1 MYPIFRF
8 AKEAIRIRRL
18 GRLKPGEAHESRH
31 LCWPWDVDPWM
42 ELNNGRT
49 LTLFDLGRV
58 ALMIRCGVIPEM
70 RRQGWG
76 MAVAGASIRYR
87 RRVRMFHRL
96 RMTSTL
102 VGWGERFFYVEQ
114 TMWRNGEAVSNAI
127 FRLAMTDADGIAAPT
142 RMARKLGWPE
152 TSPKLP
158 AHVTA
163 WIEAEK
169 ARPWPPER

>member
-1 MYPIFRF
+1 
-8 AKEAIRIRRL
+8 
-18 GRLKPGEAHESRH
+18 
-31 LCWPWDVDPWM
+31 
-42 ELNNGRT
+42 
-49 LTLFDLGRV
+49 
-58 ALMIRCGVIPEM
+58 
-70 RRQGWG
+70 
-76 MAVAGASIRYR
+76 
-87 RRVRMFHRL
+87 
-96 RMTSTL
+96 
-102 VGWGERFFYVEQ
+102 
-114 TMWRNGEAVSNAI
+114 MWRNGEAVSNAI